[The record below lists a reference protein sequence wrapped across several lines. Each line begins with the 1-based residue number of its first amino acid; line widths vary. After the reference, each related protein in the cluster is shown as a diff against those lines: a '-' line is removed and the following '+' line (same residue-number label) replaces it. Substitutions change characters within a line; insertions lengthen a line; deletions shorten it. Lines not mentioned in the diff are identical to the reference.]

1 MADSL
6 EKQLLRATKD
16 PSSYTKFINARRG
29 KGTGSVMGSILD
41 SNNNNNSDSSKSLK
55 AIQDLLKSQIANS
68 RVPIQF
74 VKNDFQREK
83 INHTDIE
90 KRIKDNNSITK
101 EINRVMEDFRATLFN
116 ITNIREF
123 DAKLNALMQSDIQEL
138 LESQREL
145 TAAQTKDEFS
155 GSSIRRI
162 SYIQEKMYKT
172 MEKIQHHF
180 VIQQD
185 IRKKEQKQNI
195 IINVNQ
201 GASGFGSNGIIP
213 EMPNIDD
220 GRSFFG
226 PLFEFLGIRNIA
238 KTAGKVAG
246 AAVAGRAVSTVA
258 QSTAKANTARV
269 SRNAAKF
276 RLFLK
281 KHPFLKWGWKV
292 KGVGALIT
300 TVIGVGAYGMYQ
312 LDDTEYDSLLNSM
325 NNSLSNFSKLLR
337 ETFMGNTGNSM
348 KDFYESSYYMNGN
361 EGVISG
367 KSSYYGLNENRAV
380 EALSVKGAKLA
391 GSWMGIGASYTAA
404 GARYA
409 GGMAKYLGGTAWD
422 KTGGKI
428 ASKISYMRDLRRM
441 NQELKRLQNRALTA
455 LSDSIENFDN
465 ASGAKSA
472 KLANTLSTR
481 AETLRNR
488 RISARDIPPRAR
500 PKFNTNKVLRKATSK
515 IPVLGTVAG
524 ACFAVPDLINY
535 FSVDIDKQIKAALD
549 TLNNDK
555 RKFKNEAVFREISSK
570 IIENMKYARK
580 WWLATITESITM
592 SAINIGVGAGTA
604 GLGLV
609 VSVVATTIVDAL
621 FALVRNWSLGFDF
634 DLIDFDNPYT
644 FINQDELAEATS
656 VSFLV
661 TGSGISVQDLKKEYR
676 NSNESRAATVS
687 EGVNATIIRARN
699 QIYTKLKFDSNIKI
713 DVEHW
718 WEGKTNQAAIQW
730 GTAGLILSAFANG
743 NNYKHQLF
751 KDRIMNYRRD
761 ITIGYYGDFV
771 TEKTSG
777 NVSLF
782 YPKTTEQNIL
792 YIVLPQK
799 KGLTDVLKGN
809 NNEVI
814 TKVINALKFLYSVAT
829 IFQNNLNL
837 TLKSQLENFVKGS
850 GGLISG
856 VWSLST
862 LSVEFV
868 EFFVQLNSLTPR
880 TGKGWEKTGFLQTE
894 NAISREHREMLKKEA
909 EGILNNGYLDSVNK
923 LCQDKNGLSSIIK
936 NYCILYLLYRDINKN
951 DNNLNSKLNGLELG
965 HLATLVSVL
974 RSPKDWDDIL
984 SYYAENKDNLI
995 KSINEEKLVYKNIS
1009 ANLNISNESSFN
1021 NKITEGVDISNMF
1034 TSNTAIAGFN
1044 YNVSGVKLDDYDIF
1058 GKFGYLDETYNNNT
1072 DEDKKLKLAGFITQK
1087 ALGTNDNAS
1096 IAIAKLVMAWL
1107 QARNSNV
1114 KPSEVVTLD
1123 TLADVK
1129 TKYYNVYKEM
1139 VSISTN
1145 RDAIIGL
1152 AKTPDESIDLE
1163 TIKNYFR
1170 LLRWGS
1176 DSKNIIYTNS
1186 RADIIK
1192 NISEVGLGNGGRG
1205 GISADFFGITAAP
1218 TVAPPPTSPTSGS
1231 DATVGEGTNTSAVK
1245 ASNGPVTFDLNSVQ
1259 NAELKFNSVTGRYYC
1274 DDPWVQYV
1282 LNKESKGDP
1291 NAYNESGATGLF
1303 QFVKSTW
1310 QDNGI
1315 MGGTPYSSFEYAKD
1329 PQLNFLAFKK
1339 LVARNA
1345 RIYSQN
1351 GTPLTPFTMY
1361 MAHQQGASGFAY
1373 INGIA
1378 KGTKVRG
1385 MKDYDKIMRNM
1396 MNNVPDSVKA
1406 KMVGM
1411 SDMQKAQM
1419 FLSHWASTVDLSGN
1433 HKFQTVVVPYKPN
1446 EPSETDIQNNE
1457 IMNEDGVADA
1467 LFIND
1472 ITNDML
1478 FGVPMMSL

>member
-29 KGTGSVMGSILD
+29 KGTGSVTRSILD
-41 SNNNNNSDSSKSLK
+41 SNNNNNNSDSSKSLK

-145 TAAQTKDEFS
+145 TVAQTKDEFS

-180 VIQQD
+180 VVQQD
-185 IRKKEQKQNI
+185 IKKKEQKQNI

-246 AAVAGRAVSTVA
+246 AVVAGRAVSAAA
-258 QSTAKANTARV
+258 QSTVKANTARV

-380 EALSVKGAKLA
+380 EALSARGAKLA

-481 AETLRNR
+481 TETLRNR
-488 RISARDIPPRAR
+488 RISLKDIPPRAR

-524 ACFAVPDLINY
+524 ACFAVSDLINY

-621 FALVRNWSLGFDF
+621 FALVRDWSLGFDF

-644 FINQDELAEATS
+644 FINQDELAEVTS

-718 WEGKTNQAAIQW
+718 WNPKHNQSTIQW
-730 GTAGLILSAFANG
+730 GAVALILSTFANG
-743 NNYKHQLF
+743 NNYRRENY
-751 KDRIMNYRRD
+751 KDRLVHSGLD
-761 ITIGYYGDFV
+761 STTLEEYGDLV

-777 NVSLF
+777 YVSLF
-782 YPKTTEQNIL
+782 YPKTDEFNIL
-792 YIVLPQK
+792 YFTLPQK
-799 KGLTDVLKGN
+799 KGLTAVLKGN

-829 IFQNNLNL
+829 IFHNNLNL
-837 TLKSQLENFVKGS
+837 TLKKQLEIYIKEEKNTKYS
-850 GGLISG
+850 YLIGGVLNVYLKPLCI
-856 VWSLST
+856 
-862 LSVEFV
+862 EFV
-868 EFFVQLNSLTPR
+868 RVFNQLNSITAVED
-880 TGKGWEKTGFLQTE
+880 TGIDYRK
-894 NAISREHREMLKKEA
+894 NKKEA
-909 EGILNNGYLDSVNK
+909 ENILNNGYLDSVNK
-923 LCQDKNGLSSIIK
+923 LCQDKNGLSTIIK
-936 NYCILYLLYRDINKN
+936 NYCIIYLLYSDINKN
-951 DNNLNSKLNGLELG
+951 DNNLKDKLNGLETG

-974 RSPKDWDDIL
+974 RSPKDWEDIIE
-984 SYYAENKDNLI
+984 YYAKNKDNLI
-995 KSINEEKLVYKNIS
+995 KSIEDESLVYKNIS
-1009 ANLNISNESSFN
+1009 SNLNISNESSFA
-1021 NKITEGVDISNMF
+1021 NKITEGVDISNIF
-1034 TSNTAIAGFN
+1034 TNNTTIAGFN
-1044 YNVSGVKLDDYDIF
+1044 YNVSSAKLGDYDIF
-1058 GKFGYLDETYNNNT
+1058 GKFGYLDETYNNST
-1072 DEDKKLKLAGFITQK
+1072 DEDQKLKLAGYITQK

-1107 QARNSNV
+1107 QLKDGDGALNHLKTLKNV
-1114 KPSEVVTLD
+1114 KDNYFNSFSDMMKYEGNQKVISE
-1123 TLADVK
+1123 LAG
-1129 TKYYNVYKEM
+1129 E
-1139 VSISTN
+1139 I
-1145 RDAIIGL
+1145 
-1152 AKTPDESIDLE
+1152 DETIDLE
-1163 TIKNYFR
+1163 TLRKYFSRLVYPTVQKGEFSVYDIKGNLVNIRNSLSGDGLGKGGKNGINDSYFGIKNVPV
-1170 LLRWGS
+1170 
-1176 DSKNIIYTNS
+1176 T
-1186 RADIIK
+1186 
-1192 NISEVGLGNGGRG
+1192 
-1205 GISADFFGITAAP
+1205 P
-1218 TVAPPPTSPTSGS
+1218 TVAPPPISPTSGS
-1231 DATVGEGTNTSAVK
+1231 DVTVGGETNTSAVK

-1396 MNNVPDSVKA
+1396 MNNVPGSVKA

-1433 HKFQTVVVPYKPN
+1433 QKFQTVVVPYKPN

>member
-16 PSSYTKFINARRG
+16 PSSYTKFINARRRG
-29 KGTGSVMGSILD
+29 KGTKSVTKSIL
-41 SNNNNNSDSSKSLK
+41 NNNNNSDSDKSLK
-55 AIQDLLKSQIANS
+55 AVQDLLKSQIANS
-68 RVPIQF
+68 RIPVQF
-74 VKNDFQREK
+74 VKNDFHREK

-138 LESQREL
+138 LEFQREL

-155 GSSIRRI
+155 GSSIRRV

-180 VIQQD
+180 VVQQD
-185 IRKKEQKQNI
+185 IKRKEQKQNI

-201 GASGFGSNGIIP
+201 GSGGFGSNGIIP
-213 EMPNIDD
+213 EMPEVDD
-220 GRSFFG
+220 GSSFFG
-226 PLFEFLGIRNIA
+226 PLFEFLGARRIA
-238 KTAGKVAG
+238 KTVGKAAG
-246 AAVAGRAVSTVA
+246 ATVA
-258 QSTAKANTARV
+258 SNAVRSVAQDTAKANTARV

-300 TVIGVGAYGMYQ
+300 TVIGVGAYGIYQ

-325 NNSLSNFSKLLR
+325 NSSLSNFSKLLR

-348 KDFYESSYYMNGN
+348 KDFYESSYYMNGS
-361 EGVISG
+361 EGIISG
-367 KSSYYGLNENRAV
+367 KSSYYGLNENRAI
-380 EALSVKGAKLA
+380 EALSARGAKLA
-391 GSWMGIGASYTAA
+391 GVGVGIGASYAVA
-404 GARYA
+404 GTRYA
-409 GGMAKYLGGTAWD
+409 GDMTKYLGGAAWD
-422 KTGGKI
+422 KTGRKI
-428 ASKISYMRDLRRM
+428 TNKISHMRDLHRI
-441 NQELKRLQNRALTA
+441 NQKLKRLQSRAMTALT
-455 LSDSIENFDN
+455 DSIENFDN
-465 ASGAKSA
+465 ANGTKSA
-472 KLANTLSTR
+472 KLANTLSSR
-481 AETLRNR
+481 IETLRSR
-488 RISARDIPPRAR
+488 RVSARDIPSRAR

-515 IPVLGTVAG
+515 IPVLGTAVG

-535 FSVDIDKQIKAALD
+535 FSVDIDKQIKVALD

-555 RKFKNEAVFREISSK
+555 RKFKNEATFREISSE

-580 WWLATITESITM
+580 WWLATITESIAL

-609 VSVVATTIVDAL
+609 VSIVATTIVDAL
-621 FALVRNWSLGFDF
+621 FVLWRNWSLGFDF

-644 FINQDELAEATS
+644 FINQDELAKATS

-661 TGSGISVQDLKKEYR
+661 TGSGISIQDLEKEYR

-687 EGVNATIIRARN
+687 AGTNATVIRSMN

-713 DVEHW
+713 DGDHW
-718 WEGKTNQAAIQW
+718 WNGDHDQSTIQW
-730 GTAGLILSAFANG
+730 GAVALILSTFANG
-743 NNYKHQLF
+743 NNYRSEGY
-751 KDRIMNYRRD
+751 KDRVVNPSIIN
-761 ITIGYYGDFV
+761 TTVGNYGDLV

-777 NVSLF
+777 HVSLF
-782 YPKTTEQNIL
+782 YPKTNEYNIL
-792 YIVLPQK
+792 YFVLPK
-799 KGLTDVLKGN
+799 KELSDALKGN
-809 NNEVI
+809 NSEVI
-814 TKVINALKFLYSVAT
+814 TKVINALRFLYSVAT
-829 IFQNNLNL
+829 IFYNNLNL
-837 TLKSQLENFVKGS
+837 TLKSQLEKYIKGKNNY
-850 GGLISG
+850 LIDG
-856 VWSLST
+856 VLGVIGKP
-862 LSVEFV
+862 LCIEFV
-868 EFFVQLNSLTPR
+868 RVFNQLNST
-880 TGKGWEKTGFLQTE
+880 TSIEYSVEGIKANYEK
-894 NAISREHREMLKKEA
+894 NKKEA
-909 EGILNNGYLDSVNK
+909 EDILNKGYLDSINK
-923 LCQDKNGLSSIIK
+923 LCLMKGLSSYIK
-936 NYCILYLLYRDINKN
+936 NYCIIYLLYSDINKN
-951 DNNLNSKLNGLELG
+951 DNNLNNTLNGLKKG

-974 RSPKDWDDIL
+974 ISPKDWVDINN
-984 SYYAENKDNLI
+984 YYVKNKDNLI
-995 KSINEEKLVYKNIS
+995 KSVKDESLTFKNIS
-1009 ANLNISNESSFN
+1009 PSLSISNESSFV
-1021 NKITEGVDISNMF
+1021 NKITEGVDISNIF
-1034 TSNTAIAGFN
+1034 TNNTTISGFN
-1044 YNVSGVKLDDYDIF
+1044 YNVSGAKLSDYDIF

-1072 DEDKKLKLAGFITQK
+1072 DDEQKLKLAGYITQK

-1107 QARNSNV
+1107 QVKDGDGALNHLKTLKNV
-1114 KPSEVVTLD
+1114 KDNYFNSFLDMMKYKENQNAVIDLANEPDEAITLEMLRNYFNRLSYPSKTEMYGGGEKRKV
-1123 TLADVK
+1123 ADVK
-1129 TKYYNVYKEM
+1129 GNSKNVLDSLSEDGLGEGGKGG
-1139 VSISTN
+1139 
-1145 RDAIIGL
+1145 IGINGVPFGIK
-1152 AKTPDESIDLE
+1152 KTP
-1163 TIKNYFR
+1163 TP
-1170 LLRWGS
+1170 
-1176 DSKNIIYTNS
+1176 T
-1186 RADIIK
+1186 
-1192 NISEVGLGNGGRG
+1192 V
-1205 GISADFFGITAAP
+1205 TAP
-1218 TVAPPPTSPTSGS
+1218 TNENDTSG
-1231 DATVGEGTNTSAVK
+1231 GEGTNTSAVK

-1282 LNKESKGDP
+1282 LNKESGGDP
-1291 NAYNESGATGLF
+1291 NAHNESGATGLF
-1303 QFVKSTW
+1303 QFVKDTW

-1315 MGGTPYSSFEYAKD
+1315 MGGTLHNSFENAKN

-1361 MAHQQGASGFAY
+1361 MAHQQGAGGFAY

-1385 MKDYDKIMRNM
+1385 MKDYDTMMRNM
-1396 MNNVPDSVKA
+1396 MNNVPSSVKS

-1419 FLSHWASTVDLSGN
+1419 FLTHWADTADLSGSQ
-1433 HKFQTVVVPYKPN
+1433 KFQTVVVPYKPN
-1446 EPSETDIQNNE
+1446 EPAETDVQNNE
-1457 IMNEDGVADA
+1457 IMNEDGIADV